1 MKKFYKGY
9 IDAVFKAIFCKNTN
23 EELLSWLL
31 KRSLKEEVKIIKI
44 IPPEVIKPNIYVK
57 NKTLDVL
64 VRLKGKL
71 TNIEVNSG
79 YYTGLHERNAA
90 FIFSKYSEETKV
102 GENYS
107 KMIDVI
113 QINFT
118 RGLSNKYPPLSIY
131 TLTDVKTKI
140 NYINNLKIYE
150 YNVDKIFD
158 ECYNKN
164 NKEFNFVAMLDS
176 DENQLKKICKGDE
189 MMEKFENEINKLNED
204 VEFTTWLSAEEDARK
219 INNTLIVNAIDDGKK
234 QKSLETAKNLL
245 STGMNIN
252 KIYDILNVEDEDIK
266 KEIKKLS
273 KKVKKLNQDPEI
285 LDVIIENEDELIR
298 NTMYEKGIEHNKI
311 EVAKKMLK
319 KNMELKDIIDITG
332 MSKDEIEKLT

>member
-1 MKKFYKGY
+1 MFIYSGEKMKKIYKCY
-9 IDAVFKAIFCKNTN
+9 VDAVFKAIFCKNTN

-31 KRSLKEEVKIIKI
+31 KRSLKENIEIVKIM
-44 IPPEVIKPNIYVK
+44 PSEVIKPNIYVK

-102 GENYS
+102 GDNYS

-204 VEFTTWLSAEEDARK
+204 A
-219 INNTLIVNAIDDGKK
+219 
-234 QKSLETAKNLL
+234 
-245 STGMNIN
+245 
-252 KIYDILNVEDEDIK
+252 
-266 KEIKKLS
+266 
-273 KKVKKLNQDPEI
+273 
-285 LDVIIENEDELIR
+285 
-298 NTMYEKGIEHNKI
+298 
-311 EVAKKMLK
+311 
-319 KNMELKDIIDITG
+319 
-332 MSKDEIEKLT
+332 

>member
-1 MKKFYKGY
+1 MFIYSGEKIKKFYKGY
-9 IDAVFKAIFCKNTN
+9 IDAAFKAIFCKNTN

-31 KRSLKEEVKIIKI
+31 KRSLKENIEIIKI
-44 IPPEVIKPNIYVK
+44 MPSEVIKPNIYVK

-64 VRLKGKL
+64 VRFKGKL
-71 TNIEVNSG
+71 TNIEVNRG

-140 NYINNLKIYE
+140 KYINNLKIYE
-150 YNVDKIFD
+150 YNIDKIFD

-176 DENQLKKICKGDE
+176 DEQELKKICKGDE
-189 MMEKFENEINKLNED
+189 MIEKFENEINKLNED
-204 VEFTTWLSAEEDARK
+204 A
-219 INNTLIVNAIDDGKK
+219 
-234 QKSLETAKNLL
+234 
-245 STGMNIN
+245 
-252 KIYDILNVEDEDIK
+252 
-266 KEIKKLS
+266 
-273 KKVKKLNQDPEI
+273 
-285 LDVIIENEDELIR
+285 
-298 NTMYEKGIEHNKI
+298 
-311 EVAKKMLK
+311 
-319 KNMELKDIIDITG
+319 
-332 MSKDEIEKLT
+332 